1 MIVASALLRLVE
13 CVARLA
19 QSSVP
24 VVGRRWCD
32 AAVKVKSA
40 GLHFDGHVVMVVDAQ
55 TTAEIVTD
63 LLYKPAHIA
72 RFCIW
77 FSDVNIGCAVFEN
90 RSNERS
96 LIADKSR

>member
-1 MIVASALLRLVE
+1 MIVACALLCLFER
-13 CVARLA
+13 VARLA
-19 QSSVP
+19 ESSAP
-24 VVGRRWCD
+24 VVGWRWCD
-32 AAVKVKSA
+32 TVEVKSA

-96 LIADKSR
+96 LIADKSG